1 MKINVLKVCADGEFE
16 ELLIEPSIVDVR
28 RELGAVIDNI
38 KLFTDVQSF
47 ICRLPYECRENLLM
61 PGVYGDVIFTG
72 GRGSYLAGLSPRQM
86 SDLKKIFSGGNY
98 GEARLQ
104 N

>member
-1 MKINVLKVCADGEFE
+1 MKIKVLMASADGELD

-28 RELGAVIDNI
+28 RELGAAIDNI

-47 ICRLPYECRENLLM
+47 ICRSPNDRPENVFI

-72 GRGSYLAGLSPRQM
+72 GRGSYLAGLS
-86 SDLKKIFSGGNY
+86 DEKIAFLKKIFR
-98 GEARLQ
+98 GE
-104 N
+104 